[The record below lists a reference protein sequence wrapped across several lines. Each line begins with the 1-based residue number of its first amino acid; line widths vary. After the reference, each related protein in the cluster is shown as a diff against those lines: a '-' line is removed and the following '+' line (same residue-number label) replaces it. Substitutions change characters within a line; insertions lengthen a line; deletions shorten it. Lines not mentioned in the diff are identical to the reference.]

1 MVGGVSQWP
10 VHTMRSRSRAVTEHA
25 PARLLVRWP
34 PGSGADGDQYDPK
47 SELRAKARSMPFMAY
62 TGRPPSAPDP
72 RTRLSARGD
81 DRNEVGR
88 TAGSVID
95 ARRGGLS
102 GRHDRP
108 SGRHGR
114 SAAGQVAPPG
124 R

>member
-47 SELRAKARSMPFMAY
+47 YELRAKARSMPFMAY

-72 RTRLSARGD
+72 RTRVSARGD
-81 DRNEVGR
+81 DRKRGR
-88 TAGSVID
+88 PDCWLGDRCA
-95 ARRGGLS
+95 L
-102 GRHDRP
+102 GRAQWTP
-108 SGRHGR
+108 
-114 SAAGQVAPPG
+114 
-124 R
+124 